1 MISRRVCP
9 TKKLPKT
16 WVKNKEKIIKAYE
29 AGRAKR
35 QRLKT
40 GELEDIDAATYKW
53 VLSKRC
59 ENVPI
64 TALLVQ
70 SQALNF
76 QKSWKLLTIKHH
88 MDGSEIGRKG
98 KLAIL
103 RDPCLEKV
111 ELESF
116 LDDAMNTSSI
126 ELNW

>member
-16 WVKNKEKIIKAYE
+16 WVKSKEKIIKAYE

-76 QKSWKLLTIKHH
+76 QKS
-88 MDGSEIGRKG
+88 
-98 KLAIL
+98 
-103 RDPCLEKV
+103 
-111 ELESF
+111 
-116 LDDAMNTSSI
+116 
-126 ELNW
+126 